1 MDFCKLVEQKHRHF
15 MDDSMA
21 AKRIIEELRG
31 IMSKGVIDN
40 EIQVTPHTIIL
51 SPSFYNKHI
60 KILMAKWG
68 IHYLRTKKVV
78 GDEEM
83 LLQYLMGNGGSSSA
97 GDYTQKQKMLSSLK
111 LAGLGQDQI
120 QILNLMKDWVCSYLL
135 NVMKK
140 INRVHY
146 GLLQPLDLQR
156 ALK

>member
-1 MDFCKLVEQKHRHF
+1 
-15 MDDSMA
+15 
-21 AKRIIEELRG
+21 
-31 IMSKGVIDN
+31 MSKGVIDN

-120 QILNLMKDWVCSYLL
+120 QILKLINDWVCSYLL

-146 GLLQPLDLQR
+146 GLFTS
-156 ALK
+156 